1 MVGECEIGSYGV
13 DCSETCGHCLDVRQC
28 SNSNGRCRNGC
39 DAGYQG
45 AVCKIRE
52 YMCFICCKS
61 NMIRYENVLRS
72 SSHKQFSYINKNTIA
87 YLFVNII
94 VFCSTTLVDKI
105 ICFSTFVLFNFY
117 FYFLMKWDRIK
128 QDQAYFQDRKQ
139 DIWYKIEYYCF
150 MNIFDSSTV
159 NYILIAN

>member
-1 MVGECEIGSYGV
+1 MV
-13 DCSETCGHCLDVRQC
+13 
-28 SNSNGRCRNGC
+28 
-39 DAGYQG
+39 
-45 AVCKIRE
+45 
-52 YMCFICCKS
+52 
-61 NMIRYENVLRS
+61 
-72 SSHKQFSYINKNTIA
+72 

-139 DIWYKIEYYCF
+139 DI
-150 MNIFDSSTV
+150 
-159 NYILIAN
+159 